1 MPQKYCGPISQIYIG
16 KRERAMKNVLGFAA
30 ALLICVSANA
40 FDAEAKYKQ
49 SCMACHSI
57 GVAGAP
63 KAFDANA
70 WAPKLATGMDSLVAN
85 VTNGKGAMP
94 PKGLC
99 MDCSADQFKALIT
112 YMSKAK

>member
-1 MPQKYCGPISQIYIG
+1 
-16 KRERAMKNVLGFAA
+16 MKTVLGFAA
-30 ALLICVSANA
+30 ALLFSVSASA

-49 SCMACHSI
+49 SCMACHAM

-63 KAFDANA
+63 KAFDSAA
-70 WAPKLATGMDSLVAN
+70 WAPKLAIGMDALVTS

-112 YMSKAK
+112 FMSKAK